1 MVTSSAGIG
10 DLLHEVLVCGDEQQ
24 VRFIRARHVSDGL
37 LSAIADATHEY
48 AMSMITDPGAGDGWF
63 TFPGGILS
71 WWAVE
76 AGLSDEEQRRLHR
89 FRSDVVRLLEEGDV
103 ALRTHPQS
111 TPLLVR
117 ASGGTSSN
125 LYWLRDEV
133 VLALELYVKAGC
145 LNGGSLPGKTSPLVA
160 GLSSELQALPVHP
173 QAMRPED
180 FRNIDGVALEL
191 ANLRAAERTAKRA
204 RGVKGAEQL
213 PRGIASYSGV
223 DLAVF
228 EDYLDGNF
236 EGLGEDALA
245 IRTAAA
251 VFDDAVTRPT
261 GEDRPLETNE
271 GAAYEAAGTEG
282 GPRNRAEQALVCEYA
297 DWMKATDV
305 KVIARWYRVP
315 GSARPL
321 RCDAYLPDRN
331 LLVEAKGSDARSSIR
346 MAIGQLLD
354 YRRLQESH
362 PSMAVLLPHK
372 PSEDIQELLATVD
385 VAWICR
391 RRSKPGFIDSVN
403 GMYVS

>member
-1 MVTSSAGIG
+1 M
-10 DLLHEVLVCGDEQQ
+10 
-24 VRFIRARHVSDGL
+24 
-37 LSAIADATHEY
+37 
-48 AMSMITDPGAGDGWF
+48 
-63 TFPGGILS
+63 
-71 WWAVE
+71 
-76 AGLSDEEQRRLHR
+76 
-89 FRSDVVRLLEEGDV
+89 
-103 ALRTHPQS
+103 
-111 TPLLVR
+111 
-117 ASGGTSSN
+117 
-125 LYWLRDEV
+125 
-133 VLALELYVKAGC
+133 
-145 LNGGSLPGKTSPLVA
+145 
-160 GLSSELQALPVHP
+160 
-173 QAMRPED
+173 
-180 FRNIDGVALEL
+180 
-191 ANLRAAERTAKRA
+191 
-204 RGVKGAEQL
+204 
-213 PRGIASYSGV
+213 ASYSGV

-372 PSEDIQELLATVD
+372 PSEGHPRTARHS
-385 VAWICR
+385 R
-391 RRSKPGFIDSVN
+391 RRLDLPTTLETGFH
-403 GMYVS
+403 

>member
-1 MVTSSAGIG
+1 MAQHAAPAGTAVRAEWLPNAQVPVSCGIVCDMVTSSAGIG

-180 FRNIDGVALEL
+180 FRNIDGVALETGQP
-191 ANLRAAERTAKRA
+191 ASCRAHGEARSWGQRSRAA
-204 RGVKGAEQL
+204 AE
-213 PRGIASYSGV
+213 GYG
-223 DLAVF
+223 
-228 EDYLDGNF
+228 
-236 EGLGEDALA
+236 
-245 IRTAAA
+245 
-251 VFDDAVTRPT
+251 
-261 GEDRPLETNE
+261 
-271 GAAYEAAGTEG
+271 
-282 GPRNRAEQALVCEYA
+282 
-297 DWMKATDV
+297 
-305 KVIARWYRVP
+305 
-315 GSARPL
+315 
-321 RCDAYLPDRN
+321 
-331 LLVEAKGSDARSSIR
+331 
-346 MAIGQLLD
+346 
-354 YRRLQESH
+354 
-362 PSMAVLLPHK
+362 VLL
-372 PSEDIQELLATVD
+372 
-385 VAWICR
+385 
-391 RRSKPGFIDSVN
+391 RSRLGRL
-403 GMYVS
+403 